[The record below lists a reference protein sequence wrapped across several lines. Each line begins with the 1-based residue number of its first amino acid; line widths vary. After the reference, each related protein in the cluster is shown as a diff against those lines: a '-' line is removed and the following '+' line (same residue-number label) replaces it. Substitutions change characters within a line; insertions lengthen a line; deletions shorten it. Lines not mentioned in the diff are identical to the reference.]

1 MIFLN
6 KVDDNVLSFY
16 NGLDGIY
23 SKVEDLMGSVYLKI
37 KNDPSNVEAK
47 EMLAEL
53 NSIAQSILYVQM
65 DFVKNYCN
73 KDVIVKVIGEL
84 KDRANSLESLDHVK
98 KR

>member
-1 MIFLN
+1 MN